1 MRTRHM
7 TTKSPD
13 ARRRLLLVD
22 DDPQFLELASR
33 ILGTR
38 YEVDT
43 CSRPE
48 QVPDLLS
55 ENAYDVL
62 LLDLYFDEVETEA
75 TGFDLIEE
83 LGREAPETP
92 IIVLSRSTDMRD
104 ATRAL
109 DLGAFHFVSKH
120 FERDELANL
129 IDRAIQSRY
138 LAEQLEYLRS
148 RDALVEG
155 DVIYKSPC
163 MQEVMERVARFA
175 GSDSPVLITGETG
188 TGKDLVA
195 RLIHERSRP
204 KAPFVAVNIT
214 SLPDSLFEAQLFGH
228 DRGAFTDARESRKG
242 LIELC
247 DGGSI
252 FLDEIGSLSEE
263 RQASLL
269 RVIEDGRVR
278 RVGSEIERSVDVRF
292 LLATNEDLEARCE
305 AGAFRRD
312 LWFRVSSLQ
321 VHLPPL
327 RERDKD
333 VLYIADAMVSRMGP
347 GRHRLSEETRRRL
360 LSHDWPGNVRELRSV
375 LERAVLYDDDGV
387 IGVEDLERS
396 SLRAVGED
404 SNVVS
409 LRPAAQES
417 GEFLGRPLD
426 ELLPY
431 DEGKERIL
439 RDFRERCVEHALALS
454 GNQISAAARM
464 LGVSRQ
470 TLYDWMREA
479 GYSREESDGA
489 SGGESGTRS

>member
-1 MRTRHM
+1 M
-7 TTKSPD
+7 TTISPD
-13 ARRRLLLVD
+13 ARRRILLVD

-33 ILGTR
+33 ILRTR
-38 YEVDT
+38 YDVDV
-43 CSRPE
+43 CPRPE
-48 QVPDLLS
+48 QVRQCLR
-55 ENAYDVL
+55 ENAYDSL
-62 LLDLYFDEVETEA
+62 LLDLYFDEVDTEA

-83 LGREAPETP
+83 LGREVPELP

-138 LAEQLEYLRS
+138 LAEQVEYFRS
-148 RDALVEG
+148 RDALVDG
-155 DVIYKSPC
+155 DVIYKSSR
-163 MQEVMERVARFA
+163 MREVMERVARFA
-175 GSDSPVLITGETG
+175 SSTSPVLITGETG

-195 RLIHERSRP
+195 RLIHERSRSQ
-204 KAPFVAVNIT
+204 APFVAVNIT

-247 DGGSI
+247 HGGSI

-263 RQASLL
+263 RQAALL
-269 RVIEDGRVR
+269 RVIEDGKVR
-278 RVGSEIERSVDVRF
+278 RVGSEVERSVDVRF
-292 LLATNEDLEARCE
+292 LLATNEDLEARCDSGE
-305 AGAFRRD
+305 FRRD

-327 RERDKD
+327 REREND
-333 VLYIADAMVSRMGP
+333 VLYIAEAMVSRMGP
-347 GRHRLSEETRRRL
+347 GRHRLAEDTRRRL
-360 LSHDWPGNVRELRSV
+360 LRHDWPGNVRELRSV

-387 IGVEDLERS
+387 ISVQDLDRSNLRTVGEESKVVPLRS
-396 SLRAVGED
+396 SSEGAD
-404 SNVVS
+404 
-409 LRPAAQES
+409 Q
-417 GEFLGRPLD
+417 FLDHPLGD
-426 ELLPY
+426 LLPY
-431 DEGKERIL
+431 EEGKDRIL
-439 RDFRERCVEHALALS
+439 REFRIRCVEHALALS

-479 GYSREESDGA
+479 GYTRQDEDESAD
-489 SGGESGTRS
+489 ESGSRP